1 MTINRLHREQTGLVG
16 KIAVVWLLIGALF
29 LLAAFD
35 GIAIAFT
42 TYRVEDLAGNAATV
56 AAQSYKATEQGRRR
70 LRRRHRLR
78 DRTRQGRARPDR
90 RMLRST
96 PTKGVATV
104 TVRKVAGTIAAQ
116 HLSFTRDYTHIEA
129 TQTASPPL

>member
-1 MTINRLHREQTGLVG
+1 MTTNRLHREQTGLVG
-16 KIAVVWLLIGALF
+16 KIAVIWLLIGALF

-56 AAQSYKATEQGRRR
+56 AAQSYKAT
-70 LRRRHRLR
+70 
-78 DRTRQGRARPDR
+78 GRAGDACDAAIAYV
-90 RMLRST
+90 T
-96 PTKGVATV
+96 DHDKDAHVPTDGCAIDPAKGIATV

-116 HLSFTRDYTHIEA
+116 HLSFTRDYTHIES